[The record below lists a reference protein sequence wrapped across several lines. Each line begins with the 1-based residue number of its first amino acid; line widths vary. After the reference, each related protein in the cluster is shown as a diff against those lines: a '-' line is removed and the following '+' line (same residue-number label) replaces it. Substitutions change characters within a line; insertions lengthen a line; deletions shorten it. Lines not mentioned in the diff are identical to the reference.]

1 MDQHAVSH
9 YARALRG
16 ALPSRTFEPEPRRLL
31 WLALHIAIATAG
43 IMTVARGPG
52 LGVSLLL
59 ALVIGHSFACA
70 GFVAHETLHGSVVR
84 NRFARELVG
93 WLAYLPFLFS
103 PKVWTAWNNKLHH
116 GNTGIEGVDP
126 DAYSTLAD
134 YRQNRLLQVIN
145 PVTPGHGHWAGGLT
159 LVFGLFG
166 QGTKMMLRGRSAL
179 GFTAAEQRTVIAQ
192 VLASIAVWAT
202 VAILVGPLAFVFA
215 FVIPFFIA
223 NMILT
228 AYILTNH
235 TISPLTEVNDPLLN
249 SLSVTTPRA
258 IEILHLSFGYHV
270 EHHVFP
276 AMSPRHARLVRDA
289 LRERWPDRYQSLPMS
304 VALWR
309 IFTSYRVYKDAWTLI
324 DPRSGREF
332 PTLAPRMPI
341 VAHEAKPSPAS

>member
-103 PKVWTAWNNKLHH
+103 PKVWTAWHNKLHH

-166 QGTKMMLRGRSAL
+166 
-179 GFTAAEQRTVIAQ
+179 
-192 VLASIAVWAT
+192 
-202 VAILVGPLAFVFA
+202 
-215 FVIPFFIA
+215 
-223 NMILT
+223 
-228 AYILTNH
+228 
-235 TISPLTEVNDPLLN
+235 
-249 SLSVTTPRA
+249 
-258 IEILHLSFGYHV
+258 
-270 EHHVFP
+270 
-276 AMSPRHARLVRDA
+276 SPRSRCG
-289 LRERWPDRYQSLPMS
+289 
-304 VALWR
+304 
-309 IFTSYRVYKDAWTLI
+309 
-324 DPRSGREF
+324 PRS
-332 PTLAPRMPI
+332 
-341 VAHEAKPSPAS
+341 PSSSARSRSCSRS